1 MANYKTLQ
9 DAINAGTS
17 NMTTI
22 FSGTR
27 YDGGWGTIQTE
38 IDWFKFNG
46 AVLSSIYIAGDSYL
60 GFNGTGTNFYV
71 NRRDGSVWEF
81 YKETGYISTTKFLKV
96 RWVGHA
102 YWNSSYN
109 PSAADRIEW
118 DLFFFDTGQ
127 MFLRF
132 YKVPT
137 RYFTNTNGINADT
150 NVTFSTSS
158 GTACEKTFTPSNA
171 AEGKGWSIS
180 DGRPTITTYKT
191 SGNVIFTLNNYAV
204 GGDDSL
210 HWTGDTPTGTSLKL
224 YTKVD
229 NGAYTE
235 IASSGGRIQ
244 GLPSSGTCTLYIK
257 AELATTDEYKTPK
270 LTSIT
275 LKANDDKKIIV
286 LSFANPN
293 LSPAIGPITVSY
305 DGLGGLQGIGGPS
318 EAFTG
323 DFTPHGLT
331 WKGNQNEEEH
341 IAFNMAASSVLTQ
354 ITYNDTLED
363 EHIEMT
369 LSAVATLTDIHDL

>member
-9 DAINAGTS
+9 AAINAGTS

-22 FSGTR
+22 FSGTK
-27 YDGGWGTIQTE
+27 YDGGWGTIQTN

-60 GFNGTGTNFYV
+60 GFNGTGINFYV
-71 NRRDGSVWEF
+71 NRRDGSVWDF

-109 PSAADRIEW
+109 PNAADRIEW

-137 RYFTNTNGINADT
+137 SYFVNTNGINADT

-158 GTACEKTFTPSNA
+158 GTACEKTFTPSNVV
-171 AEGKGWSIS
+171 EGKGWSIS

-191 SGNVIFTLNNYAV
+191 TGNVVFELQNYKA
-204 GGDDSL
+204 GGNDAL
-210 HWTGDTPTGTSLKL
+210 YWTGDTPTGTSLKL
-224 YTKVD
+224 YTKVN
-229 NGAYTE
+229 NGSYSE
-235 IASSGGRIQ
+235 ISASGGTIPN
-244 GLPSSGTCTLYIK
+244 LPSDGTSTLYIK
-257 AELATTDEYKTPK
+257 AELATTDDYKTPK

-275 LKANDDKKIIV
+275 VKSNNDKKV
-286 LSFANPN
+286 LTLSFANPN
-293 LSPAIGPITVSY
+293 LSPAIGLVTVAY
-305 DGLGGLQGIGGPS
+305 DGLGGLQGLGGPS
-318 EAFTG
+318 EAFDG

-331 WKGNQNEEEH
+331 WKGNQMETEH
-341 IAFNMAASSVLTQ
+341 VEMSMAANGALLE
-354 ITYNDTLED
+354 ITYIDAKHE
-363 EHIEMT
+363 EHIEMS
-369 LSAVATLTDIHDL
+369 LSANSVLTDIHDL